1 MTDATETFSMA
12 TEEFSAR
19 TIQISL
25 VKGDTTMPRGHP
37 GRVKETAKKSKDP
50 KFGNLPGPGPG
61 RPKGVPNKINRD
73 LKEAYLLAANLAGG
87 EEGLV
92 GYLKT
97 QALQG
102 NPSPFMA
109 GLAKLLPL
117 MLEGSKDAPIIVE
130 RVRYTDE

>member
-1 MTDATETFSMA
+1 
-12 TEEFSAR
+12 
-19 TIQISL
+19 
-25 VKGDTTMPRGHP
+25 MPRGYRGTVKPEPASDKKP
-37 GRVKETAKKSKDP
+37 GEKRKLKPRGKPFEP
-50 KFGNLPGPGPG
+50 GNRNGG
-61 RPKGVPNKINRD
+61 RPKGVPNKITRD
-73 LKEAYLLAANLAGG
+73 LKEAYLIAANLAGG
-87 EEGLV
+87 KEGLV

-97 QALQG
+97 QALQN

>member
-1 MTDATETFSMA
+1 
-12 TEEFSAR
+12 
-19 TIQISL
+19 
-25 VKGDTTMPRGHP
+25 MPRGHP

-61 RPKGVPNKINRD
+61 RPKGAPNKINRD

-130 RVRYTDE
+130 RVYYTRDGDA

>member
-1 MTDATETFSMA
+1 
-12 TEEFSAR
+12 
-19 TIQISL
+19 
-25 VKGDTTMPRGHP
+25 MPRGYS
-37 GRVKETAKKSKDP
+37 GQVKQTAKKLGDTAK
-50 KFGNLPGPGPG
+50 KQKLGNHGNLPGPGPG

-92 GYLKT
+92 GYLKA

-130 RVRYTDE
+130 RVRYTDD

>member
-1 MTDATETFSMA
+1 
-12 TEEFSAR
+12 
-19 TIQISL
+19 
-25 VKGDTTMPRGHP
+25 MPRGHP
-37 GRVKETAKKSKDP
+37 GPTVTPPASDNKPGEKRKLKPRGRPFEK
-50 KFGNLPGPGPG
+50 GNRNGG
-61 RPKGVPNKINRD
+61 RPKGSPNKISRD
-73 LKEAYLLAANLAGG
+73 LKEAYLMAANLAGG

>member
-1 MTDATETFSMA
+1 
-12 TEEFSAR
+12 
-19 TIQISL
+19 
-25 VKGDTTMPRGHP
+25 MPRGHP
-37 GRVKETAKKSKDP
+37 GQVKQTATGQVKQTAKKSKDP
-50 KFGNLPGPGPG
+50 KFGNLGGPGPG

-73 LKEAYLLAANLAGG
+73 
-87 EEGLV
+87 
-92 GYLKT
+92 LKT

-130 RVRYTDE
+130 RVYYTRDGDA